1 MAEKVIAIKV
11 DLQGTT
17 AQKKK
22 LVELEKEL
30 NDLTQAR
37 KQLNKQVGKSKKLTN
52 EQAKQRA
59 ALNLKLKQ
67 TRSELLKTRQ
77 EALGMDSFTTKLGK
91 SFSKLGTAISGAF
104 VGLFAIQKVFEIAQ
118 ATAQLVQELDTLT
131 VDVQRLGDVSEETAR
146 KVSSSILAI
155 SSTFEASNKDI
166 LTAANAVSS
175 QFGISIEEATE
186 KIKIGFAAGSNAS
199 GEFLDILK
207 EYPAL
212 LKETGLTA
220 DESFALI
227 NQTVTQGIY
236 SDKGIDAIKEA
247 GLRLRELTPATREAL
262 EGIGLSSQEI
272 EKALT
277 SGSKSV
283 FDVIQDVS
291 REMGK
296 LPAQS
301 TEVGTAIADIFGG
314 PGEDAGLQFLTTLD
328 DIDLSLDNVIDGI
341 DEYGQSQ
348 LNLVDAQEDLNGV
361 INDFFGDSS
370 TGWNQIKAAVISF
383 TADGLKRTLEPIAEL
398 VNRFKTLFNQS
409 EGFRQVIFGIKS
421 AFSALFKF
429 TRTPLKLIINGI
441 ETIVKTFSFLIDG
454 EFKKAGSAFLDGFAN
469 STKIVVDASKEI
481 VNEFVENSEKASK
494 ARIKILTDEEK
505 TAQELAKK
513 RIEASKKEAAQK
525 LAAQR
530 KSLEL
535 KKAQE
540 KADKKAAKQK
550 EREDAR
556 RLKAEKTFLEKIQ
569 KLNADSNLLLIDDER
584 KLELAKLKIKKDAL
598 VEEAKQK
605 IKSKQDLNQTLS
617 NIDDAFNKKEDAVNK
632 KFDDEQKEKKEAF
645 ENEVKSQSL
654 DLAQQTATAL
664 IDVSNR
670 RVERQKTLELAALD
684 ARLQQGLISQAQFE
698 KEREAIERKAF
709 RRQKRLELA
718 GIAISLAR
726 EIASI
731 NANAAANPSNA
742 VTFGAAG
749 LSQASVLTG
758 LAVARSAVQAGI
770 IASQSFAE
778 GGYTGSGFGS
788 PDSSGFKQAGVVHE
802 GEYVVP
808 KNVLESQRGSSLVG
822 ALEAMRT
829 SRPQPF
835 SNIGFANG
843 GFAGASGVDMSELE
857 NRITRAVASSIGA
870 IQVVNNAT
878 DTITQAAKVNNIQS
892 EATFG

>member
-277 SGSKSV
+277 SGSKSI

-454 EFKKAGSAFLDGFAN
+454 EFKKAGTAFLDGFAN

-494 ARIKILTDEEK
+494 ARIKILTDDEK

-513 RIEASKKEAAQK
+513 RIEASKKEAADK
-525 LAAQR
+525 LEAQR
-530 KSLEL
+530 KNLEL
-535 KKAQE
+535 KKAQDKADE
-540 KADKKAAKQK
+540 KAARDKARAEERRIKKEEADAARQLKKETSLTNKIAKIKQDAELKLIKNKELLVAKKLQLEKKALQDEVNATIQSEEKKKQ
-550 EREDAR
+550 A
-556 RLKAEKTFLEKIQ
+556 LLEIDNAF
-569 KLNADSNLLLIDDER
+569 KL
-584 KLELAKLKIKKDAL
+584 
-598 VEEAKQK
+598 
-605 IKSKQDLNQTLS
+605 KQDLVNQ
-617 NIDDAFNKKEDAVNK
+617 
-632 KFDDEQKEKKEAF
+632 EKKEQDKLKEAEKKQLVIDTAEFAIESTKSLIDSIANLEIAAEQRKFERGIISEEEFALAKYEIEKKAF
-645 ENEVKSQSL
+645 NAQKKADIAQAIINGA
-654 DLAQQTATAL
+654 LAISKAFAQGGVLGFATA
-664 IDVSNR
+664 
-670 RVERQKTLELAALD
+670 
-684 ARLQQGLISQAQFE
+684 GLVTAQTG
-698 KEREAIERKAF
+698 AQIA
-709 RRQKRLELA
+709 
-718 GIAISLAR
+718 AISRQSFPA
-726 EIASI
+726 
-731 NANAAANPSNA
+731 
-742 VTFGAAG
+742 
-749 LSQASVLTG
+749 
-758 LAVARSAVQAGI
+758 
-770 IASQSFAE
+770 SFAE

-808 KNVLESQRGSSLVG
+808 KNVLESQRGASLVG
-822 ALEAMRT
+822 ALESMRT

-835 SNIGFANG
+835 SSIGFANG
-843 GFAGASGVDMSELE
+843 GFAGPVGGVDIAGLRNEISQ
-857 NRITRAVASSIGA
+857 AVASSIGA

>member
-37 KQLNKQVGKSKKLTN
+37 KQLNKQVNKSKKLTN

-247 GLRLRELTPATREAL
+247 GLRLRELTPATKAAL
-262 EGIGLSSQEI
+262 EGIGLSADEI
-272 EKALT
+272 QKALT

-429 TRTPLKLIINGI
+429 TRTPLKLIINGL
-441 ETIVKTFSFLIDG
+441 ETIIKTFSLLIDG

-505 TAQELAKK
+505 EAQELAKK
-513 RIEASKKEAAQK
+513 RIEASKKEAADK
-525 LAAQR
+525 LEAQR
-530 KSLEL
+530 KNLEL
-535 KKAQE
+535 KKAQDKADE
-540 KADKKAAKQK
+540 KAARDKARAEERRIKKEEADAARQLKKETSLTNKIAKIKQ
-550 EREDAR
+550 DAE
-556 RLKAEKTFLEKIQ
+556 LK
-569 KLNADSNLLLIDDER
+569 LIKDKQVLIAK
-584 KLELAKLKIKKDAL
+584 KLELEKKALQDEVNATIQSEQKKKQALQDIDNAFKLKQDL
-598 VEEAKQK
+598 VDQEKQEQDKVKEEAKKQAV
-605 IKSKQDLNQTLS
+605 IDTAQFAIDSTKSLIDSIANLEISAEQRKFERGIISEEEFAQAKY
-617 NIDDAFNKKEDAVNK
+617 NIEKKAFNAQKKADIASAIINGALAISK
-632 KFDDEQKEKKEAF
+632 AF
-645 ENEVKSQSL
+645 
-654 DLAQQTATAL
+654 AQGGILGFATA
-664 IDVSNR
+664 
-670 RVERQKTLELAALD
+670 
-684 ARLQQGLISQAQFE
+684 GLLTAQTG
-698 KEREAIERKAF
+698 AQVA
-709 RRQKRLELA
+709 
-718 GIAISLAR
+718 AISRQSFPA
-726 EIASI
+726 
-731 NANAAANPSNA
+731 
-742 VTFGAAG
+742 
-749 LSQASVLTG
+749 
-758 LAVARSAVQAGI
+758 
-770 IASQSFAE
+770 SFAE
-778 GGYTGSGFGS
+778 GGYTGDGFGT

-808 KNVLESQRGSSLVG
+808 KNVLESQRGASLVG

-835 SNIGFANG
+835 SSIGFANG
-843 GFAGASGVDMSELE
+843 GFAGPVGGVDIAGLRNEISQ
-857 NRITRAVASSIGA
+857 AVVSSIGA

>member
-37 KQLNKQVGKSKKLTN
+37 KQLNKQVNKSKKLTN

-383 TADGLKRTLEPIAEL
+383 TADGLKKSLEPMAAL

-429 TRTPLKLIINGI
+429 TKVPLNLLINGI

-494 ARIKILTDEEK
+494 ARIKILTDDEK
-505 TAQELAKK
+505 KAQEIAKK
-513 RIEASKKEAAQK
+513 RIEASKKEAADK
-525 LAAQR
+525 LEAQR
-530 KSLEL
+530 KNLEL
-535 KKAQE
+535 KKAQD
-540 KADKKAAKQK
+540 KADKKAAKDKARAEERRIKK
-550 EREDAR
+550 EEADAAR
-556 RLKAEKTFLEKIQ
+556 QLKKETSLTNKITKIKQDAELKLIKNKELLVAKKLQLEKKALQDEVNATIQ
-569 KLNADSNLLLIDDER
+569 SEEKKKQALLEIDNAFKL
-584 KLELAKLKIKKDAL
+584 
-598 VEEAKQK
+598 
-605 IKSKQDLNQTLS
+605 KQDLVNQ
-617 NIDDAFNKKEDAVNK
+617 
-632 KFDDEQKEKKEAF
+632 EKKEQDKLKEAEKKQLVIDTAEFAIESTKSLIDSIANLEIAAEQRKFERGIISEEEFALAKYEIEKKAF
-645 ENEVKSQSL
+645 NAQKKADIAQAIINGA
-654 DLAQQTATAL
+654 LAISKAFAQGGMLGFATA
-664 IDVSNR
+664 
-670 RVERQKTLELAALD
+670 
-684 ARLQQGLISQAQFE
+684 GLVTAQTG
-698 KEREAIERKAF
+698 AQIA
-709 RRQKRLELA
+709 
-718 GIAISLAR
+718 AISRQSFPA
-726 EIASI
+726 
-731 NANAAANPSNA
+731 
-742 VTFGAAG
+742 
-749 LSQASVLTG
+749 
-758 LAVARSAVQAGI
+758 
-770 IASQSFAE
+770 SFAE

>member
-37 KQLNKQVGKSKKLTN
+37 KQLNKQVNKSKKLTN
-52 EQAKQRA
+52 EQARQRA

-77 EALGMDSFTTKLGK
+77 DALGMDGFTTKLGK

-118 ATAQLVQELDTLT
+118 ATARLVQELDTLT

-155 SSTFEASNKDI
+155 SSTFETSNKDI

-247 GLRLRELTPATREAL
+247 GLRLRELTPATRDAL
-262 EGIGLSSQEI
+262 EGIGLSADKIQNS
-272 EKALT
+272 LT

-291 REMGK
+291 REIGK

-328 DIDLSLDNVIDGI
+328 DIDLSFDNVIDGI

-370 TGWNQIKAAVISF
+370 TGWNELKAAVITF
-383 TADGLKRTLEPIAEL
+383 TAEGLKNTLEPIAEL
-398 VNRFKTLFNQS
+398 INRFKTLFNES
-409 EGFRQVIFGIKS
+409 EGFRQIIFGIKS
-421 AFSALFKF
+421 AFSGLFKF
-429 TRTPLKLIINGI
+429 TRLPLKILINGI

-454 EFKKAGSAFLDGFAN
+454 EFKKAGSAFLDGFAD
-469 STKIVVDASKEI
+469 SSKIVVDASKEI

-505 TAQELAKK
+505 QAQELAKK
-513 RIEASKKEAAQK
+513 RIEASKKEAAEK
-525 LAAQR
+525 LEAQR
-530 KSLEL
+530 KNAEL
-535 KKAQE
+535 KKAQDKADE
-540 KADKKAAKQK
+540 KAARDKARAEERRIKKEEADAARQLKKETSLTNKIAKIKQDAELKLIKDK
-550 EREDAR
+550 E
-556 RLKAEKTFLEKIQ
+556 I
-569 KLNADSNLLLIDDER
+569 LIAK
-584 KLELAKLKIKKDAL
+584 KLELEKKALQDEVNATIESKQKKEQALLDIDNAFKLKQDL
-598 VEEAKQK
+598 VDQEKQEQDKVKEEAKKQAV
-605 IKSKQDLNQTLS
+605 IDTAQFAIDSTKSL
-617 NIDDAFNKKEDAVNK
+617 IDSIANLEISAEQRKFERGIINEEEFALAKYEIEKKAFNAQKKADIASAIINGALAISK
-632 KFDDEQKEKKEAF
+632 AF
-645 ENEVKSQSL
+645 
-654 DLAQQTATAL
+654 AQGGILGFATAGL
-664 IDVSNR
+664 LTAQTGAQVATIS
-670 RVERQKTLELAALD
+670 RQSFPA
-684 ARLQQGLISQAQFE
+684 
-698 KEREAIERKAF
+698 
-709 RRQKRLELA
+709 
-718 GIAISLAR
+718 
-726 EIASI
+726 
-731 NANAAANPSNA
+731 
-742 VTFGAAG
+742 
-749 LSQASVLTG
+749 
-758 LAVARSAVQAGI
+758 
-770 IASQSFAE
+770 SFAE
-778 GGYTGSGFGS
+778 GGYTGDGYGT

-808 KNVLESQRGSSLVG
+808 KNVLESQRGASLVG
-822 ALEAMRT
+822 ALESMRT

-835 SNIGFANG
+835 SSIGFANG
-843 GFAGASGVDMSELE
+843 GFAGPVGGVDIAGLRNEISQ
-857 NRITRAVASSIGA
+857 AVVSSIGA

>member
-37 KQLNKQVGKSKKLTN
+37 KQLNKQVNKSKKLTN

-155 SSTFEASNKDI
+155 SSTFEASNQDI

-247 GLRLRELTPATREAL
+247 GLRLRELTPATKAAL
-262 EGIGLSSQEI
+262 EGIGLSADEI
-272 EKALT
+272 QNSLT

-291 REMGK
+291 REIGK

-328 DIDLSLDNVIDGI
+328 DIDLSFDNVIDGI
-341 DEYGQSQ
+341 DEFGESQ
-348 LNLVDAQEDLNGV
+348 LSLVDAQEDLNGV
-361 INDFFGDSS
+361 INEFFGGSS
-370 TGWNQIKAAVISF
+370 TGWNELKAAVISF

-421 AFSALFKF
+421 AFSGLFKV
-429 TRTPLKLIINGI
+429 TRLPLKILINGI
-441 ETIVKTFSFLIDG
+441 ETIIKTFSFLLDG
-454 EFKKAGSAFLDGFAN
+454 EFKKAGAAFLDGYAD
-469 STKIVVDASKEI
+469 SAKIVVETSKQV

-494 ARIKILTDEEK
+494 ARIKVLTDEEK
-505 TAQELAKK
+505 KAKEDQKK
-513 RIEASKKEAAQK
+513 RIEAFKKETAEK
-525 LAAQR
+525 LEAQR
-530 KSLEL
+530 KNAEL
-535 KKAQE
+535 KKAQDKADE
-540 KADKKAAKQK
+540 KAARDKARAEERRIKQEEAAAARQLKKETSLTNKIAKIKQDAELKLIKDK
-550 EREDAR
+550 E
-556 RLKAEKTFLEKIQ
+556 I
-569 KLNADSNLLLIDDER
+569 LIAK
-584 KLELAKLKIKKDAL
+584 KLELEKKAL
-598 VEEAKQK
+598 
-605 IKSKQDLNQTLS
+605 QD
-617 NIDDAFNKKEDAVNK
+617 EVNATI
-632 KFDDEQKEKKEAF
+632 QSKEKKEQALQDIDNAF
-645 ENEVKSQSL
+645 KLKQDLVDQKKQEQDKVKEEAKKQAVIDTAQFAIDSTKSL
-654 DLAQQTATAL
+654 IDSIANLEISAEQRKFERGIISEEEFAQAKYNIEKKAFNAQKKADIASAIINGALAISKAFAQGGILGFATA
-664 IDVSNR
+664 
-670 RVERQKTLELAALD
+670 
-684 ARLQQGLISQAQFE
+684 GLLTAQTG
-698 KEREAIERKAF
+698 AQVA
-709 RRQKRLELA
+709 
-718 GIAISLAR
+718 AISRQSFPA
-726 EIASI
+726 
-731 NANAAANPSNA
+731 
-742 VTFGAAG
+742 
-749 LSQASVLTG
+749 
-758 LAVARSAVQAGI
+758 
-770 IASQSFAE
+770 SFAE
-778 GGYTGSGFGS
+778 GGYTGEGFGT